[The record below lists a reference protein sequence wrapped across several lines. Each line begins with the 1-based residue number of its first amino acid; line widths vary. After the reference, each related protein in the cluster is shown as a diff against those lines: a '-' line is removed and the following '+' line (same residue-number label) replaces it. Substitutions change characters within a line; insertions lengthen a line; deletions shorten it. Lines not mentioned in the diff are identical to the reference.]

1 MNTFT
6 EHRKGQDETSVWN
19 HFLIEK
25 NGQVAK
31 CKKCAKEIKCTGGS
45 TSGLHTHLKTIHGLN
60 LKKKCE
66 SPHDVESSVS
76 KQPKLLITNY
86 FKNNKNEKLSEV
98 LARMTARDGLS
109 FNIFIK
115 SYDIREG
122 LKARGF
128 KDIPKSAVTIRNM
141 VLEYSKIIKQST
153 VHEISRLKSEGK
165 RFSITFDEWTSIR
178 NRRYINI
185 NVHSVGGTMWNIG
198 LVRAYGSV
206 PAEKCLSLVEEKLK
220 DFNLDISKDIV
231 GVTTDGASVMVKL
244 GKIIEAEHQQCM
256 AHCINLAITD
266 VLYKSTLNPSVDID
280 VVEQNYNDDDVND
293 VDDDDD
299 NNDDDIDEEDGNGII
314 IELDASIT
322 TSNINI
328 RHTGISSLVS
338 KIRKVVKTFK
348 NSPSKND
355 KYLQKYV
362 REQLGKETALKLD
375 IQTRWN
381 SMLFMLEKFE
391 EIKFCIQKALIDI
404 SSDIH
409 FSDEEFNLLS
419 SIIAALTPV
428 KLTVDALCRKDANLL
443 TADASLTFMLD
454 TLSQQKSAIALEL
467 LEALKSRILLRR
479 TELSQILQYLQKG
492 SQDVGEVFKRISKF
506 TIIKKIVSLTKRLT
520 HENLEDTE
528 DMEVVQETSLPISSQ
543 ISNETVLESDKVN
556 VNALKKKLQAA
567 IDETLNTSPVPAF
580 KKIPGLEQK
589 IKDEITFFEKT
600 GTKGTYLQNVYDF
613 LMTIVPTSVE
623 SERAFSAAGYI
634 CTKIRSSLDDEAI
647 DCLCFLRA
655 YFNKQNASY

>member
-1 MNTFT
+1 
-6 EHRKGQDETSVWN
+6 
-19 HFLIEK
+19 
-25 NGQVAK
+25 
-31 CKKCAKEIKCTGGS
+31 
-45 TSGLHTHLKTIHGLN
+45 
-60 LKKKCE
+60 
-66 SPHDVESSVS
+66 
-76 KQPKLLITNY
+76 
-86 FKNNKNEKLSEV
+86 
-98 LARMTARDGLS
+98 
-109 FNIFIK
+109 
-115 SYDIREG
+115 
-122 LKARGF
+122 
-128 KDIPKSAVTIRNM
+128 
-141 VLEYSKIIKQST
+141 
-153 VHEISRLKSEGK
+153 
-165 RFSITFDEWTSIR
+165 
-178 NRRYINI
+178 
-185 NVHSVGGTMWNIG
+185 
-198 LVRAYGSV
+198 
-206 PAEKCLSLVEEKLK
+206 
-220 DFNLDISKDIV
+220 
-231 GVTTDGASVMVKL
+231 MVKL

-375 IQTRWN
+375 CQTRWN

-404 SSDIH
+404 SSNVH

-419 SIIAALTPV
+419 SIIAA
-428 KLTVDALCRKDANLL
+428 LTVDALCRKDANLL

-543 ISNETVLESDKVN
+543 ISNETVLESDSDKVN

-589 IKDEITFFEKT
+589 IKDEITFSEKT

-634 CTKIRSSLDDEAI
+634 CTKIRSSLNDETI

>member
-1 MNTFT
+1 
-6 EHRKGQDETSVWN
+6 
-19 HFLIEK
+19 
-25 NGQVAK
+25 
-31 CKKCAKEIKCTGGS
+31 
-45 TSGLHTHLKTIHGLN
+45 
-60 LKKKCE
+60 
-66 SPHDVESSVS
+66 
-76 KQPKLLITNY
+76 
-86 FKNNKNEKLSEV
+86 
-98 LARMTARDGLS
+98 
-109 FNIFIK
+109 
-115 SYDIREG
+115 
-122 LKARGF
+122 
-128 KDIPKSAVTIRNM
+128 M

-153 VHEISRLKSEGK
+153 VAEISRLKSEGK

-206 PAEKCLSLVEEKLK
+206 PAEKCLSLVQEKLK
-220 DFNLDISKDIV
+220 EFNLDLSKDIV

-244 GKIIEAEHQQCM
+244 GKIMEAEHQQCM

-266 VLYKSTLNPSVDID
+266 VLYKSTLSPNVDID
-280 VVEQNYNDDDVND
+280 VVEQNYDDDDVHD
-293 VDDDDD
+293 VDDEYDDGEQH
-299 NNDDDIDEEDGNGII
+299 NDDDIDEDDNGII
-314 IELDASIT
+314 LELDAGIS
-322 TSNINI
+322 TSNLNI

-338 KIRKVVKTFK
+338 KIRKVVKIFK

-362 REQLGKETALKLD
+362 KEQLGKEAALKLD
-375 IQTRWN
+375 CKTRWS
-381 SMLFMLEKFE
+381 SMLCMLEKFD
-391 EIKFCIQKALIDI
+391 EIKFCIKKALIDI
-404 SSDIH
+404 GYEYDIH

-454 TLSQQKSAIALEL
+454 ALSQQKSAIALEL

-492 SQDVGEVFKRISKF
+492 SQDAGEVFKRISKF

-520 HENLEDTE
+520 QENLEDTE
-528 DMEVVQETSLPISSQ
+528 EEDISISSVVQETSLPISSQ
-543 ISNETVLESDKVN
+543 INKDTVLEVDKVT
-556 VNALKKKLQAA
+556 VDTLKKKLQAA
-567 IDETLNTSPVPAF
+567 IDETLNTSPVPVL
-580 KKIPGLEQK
+580 KKNPGLEQK
-589 IKDEITFFEKT
+589 IKDEISFFEKT
-600 GTKGTYLQNVYDF
+600 GTRGTYLQNVYDF

-634 CTKIRSSLDDEAI
+634 CTKIRSSLDDETI

-655 YFNKQNASY
+655 YYNKHNASY